1 MFAICFFYPFSMYTF
16 KQTFRYNTKMS
27 TCDALR
33 DLASIVQFKKRQRH
47 PWSSVTFSKLLVS

>member
-1 MFAICFFYPFSMYTF
+1 MFAICFFCSFSMYTF

-33 DLASIVQFKKRQRH
+33 NLASIVQFKKRQRH
-47 PWSSVTFSKLLVS
+47 PWRSVTFSKVNF